1 MSDGSAGL
9 SGPATPDD
17 VVELRVHGIAAAGA
31 GQVLNQPHVQQVAG
45 DRSAGFYR
53 PRPHC
58 PDASDAGG
66 VTREAYR
73 WSDLPSG
80 TAVRTLS
87 LVFLL
92 PFMLLNMAI
101 WMRPGDPASDAV
113 VRSLCRVLGLT
124 LTALYVLAAVGVAL
138 DLVAWQCLSSPACLS
153 GRSWLSWLGER
164 PTGLRLT
171 VLALVPAAAIALIW
185 RVSTRPGRSF
195 TAFRPPEPTVSGHRL
210 SAVGQWEAEPLVGRL
225 RSIHVATAFATLDGS
240 LLAARAA
247 QGASAFT
254 IVLAV
259 ATGSVLAICVALL
272 CTPPLIDRA
281 PENRRLD
288 GAARLLRTIAV
299 GLTIVVPA
307 HVLATPTRWHEGG
320 GLPGYGSTLTW
331 LFIAHAGLLAALA
344 AALLWRRDRQPGH
357 PPLIG
362 LGALATAAVA
372 TAFGVAFSAELVHR
386 MADYLDRTA
395 STPEDLVPR
404 PPGAYTWAI
413 YGFFRAALV
422 TLVVAGLVALISRRG
437 RSRAAAA
444 IVARDFPDPPAEAA
458 PRLRQVQQAIVR
470 ARFTE
475 LLIPLAVVYA
485 CLAGLGAATTALDL
499 LGLYPGG
506 TIERYAGVPAG
517 LVNFGIGMGSYLIGA
532 TVLSLVIG
540 GIFAYRTAGFRRHV
554 GVLWDLATFWPRA
567 AHPFA
572 PPCYAERAVPEL
584 VRRIT
589 YLVESGNAVLIAG
602 YSHGSVLVTAA
613 VLQLPPH
620 VSGRVALLTYASPLR
635 RLYARLFPAY
645 IYDDML
651 HDVGGRVGWRWLNLW
666 RDTDAI
672 GGWIFSAHRPDEPL
686 TVTGPAATVDRR
698 FRDPSDVVAPPSDS
712 VPPPIKGHGPR
723 ESDEPYIE
731 AARELVER
739 LRKPMDPGPHPADR
753 PAGQ

>member
-1 MSDGSAGL
+1 MSDGPAGVR
-9 SGPATPDD
+9 GPATPDD
-17 VVELRVHGIAAAGA
+17 VVELRVHGVSAPGA
-31 GQVLNQPHVQQVAG
+31 DQVLGRPFVQQVAG

-53 PRPHC
+53 PRPDC
-58 PDASDAGG
+58 PHVSGARG
-66 VTREAYR
+66 VTLEAYL

-92 PFMLLNMAI
+92 PFMLLNVAI
-101 WMRPGDPASDAV
+101 WMRPGDPASDAM

-138 DLVAWQCLSSPACLS
+138 DLVAWQCMSSSACLS

-164 PTGLRLT
+164 PTGLRLA
-171 VLALVPAAAIALIW
+171 VLALVPAAAIGLIW
-185 RVSTRPGRSF
+185 WVSTRPGRMF
-195 TAFRPPEPTVSGHRL
+195 NAFRPPESTLSGHPL
-210 SAVGQWEAEPLVGRL
+210 STVGQWDAEPLVGRL
-225 RSIHVATAFATLDGS
+225 RSIHVAAAFATLDGS
-240 LLAARAA
+240 LLAARVA
-247 QGASAFT
+247 QGASAVT
-254 IVLAV
+254 TVLAV
-259 ATGSVLAICVALL
+259 GTGAVLATCVALL
-272 CTPPLIDRA
+272 CAPPLIDQA
-281 PENRRLD
+281 PANQRLD
-288 GAARLLRTIAV
+288 GAARVLRTIAI

-320 GLPGYGSTLTW
+320 GLPGYASTLTW
-331 LFIAHAGLLAALA
+331 LFVAHAGLLAALA
-344 AALLWRRDRQPGH
+344 AALLWRRGRHPGH
-357 PPLIG
+357 PPLLG
-362 LGALATAAVA
+362 LGALAAAA
-372 TAFGVAFSAELVHR
+372 AAASLAVAFSAELVHR
-386 MADYLDRTA
+386 VADYLDRTA

-404 PPGAYTWAI
+404 PPGAYTWSI
-413 YGFFRAALV
+413 YGFFRALLI
-422 TLVVAGLVALISRRG
+422 TLVIAGLMAVISRRG

-458 PRLRQVQQAIVR
+458 PRLRQVREAIVR

-475 LLIPLAVVYA
+475 RLIPLAVVYA

-499 LGLYPGG
+499 LGLYPGDV
-506 TIERYAGVPAG
+506 IERNARVPAD
-517 LVNFGIGMGSYLIGA
+517 LVNFGIGLGSYVVAA
-532 TVLSLVIG
+532 TLLGLVVG

-584 VRRIT
+584 ARRIT
-589 YLVESGNAVLIAG
+589 YLVGSGNAVLIAG
-602 YSHGSVLVTAA
+602 YSHGSVLVTATL
-613 VLQLPPH
+613 LQLPPQ

-645 IYDDML
+645 IDDEML
-651 HDVGGRVGWRWLNLW
+651 HEVGGRVGWRWLNLW
-666 RDTDAI
+666 RDTDPI
-672 GGWIFSAHRPDEPL
+672 GGWIFSAHRPDAPL

-698 FRDPSDVVAPPSDS
+698 LRDPSDVVAPPSDS

-723 ESDEPYIE
+723 EADEPFTE

-739 LRKPMDPGPHPADR
+739 LRKPMGPRPAHP